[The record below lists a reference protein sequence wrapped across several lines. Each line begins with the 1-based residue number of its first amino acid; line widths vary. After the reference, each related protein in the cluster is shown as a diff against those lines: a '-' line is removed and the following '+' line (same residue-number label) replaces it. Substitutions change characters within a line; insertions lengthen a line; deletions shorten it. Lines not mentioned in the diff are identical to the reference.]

1 VPRPLAGAFVQYC
14 FPKSLPVGIL
24 ALAIACADA
33 RADDEPSL
41 IGLSATNVTDLLL
54 NTQGGKSRQGRVLDK
69 FDVSAVFMGDD
80 HGWPG
85 FSAFVDLQ
93 ATNATDFS
101 GRVVGDS
108 QTISNI
114 DAPAG
119 GRVLD
124 AWIAQDFGG
133 MGGVK
138 AGIIDLNTEFDVQAS
153 GAVFLN
159 AAHGIGPDYSQS
171 GLNGPS
177 IFPSVGLG
185 VVGWWLPGDHWQ
197 LKAGLFEGTPGNPDH
212 PGRTEFSF
220 SQDEGVLLTFE
231 ARNHLTPNF
240 TIGAGAWHHTAAVN
254 ALDPAIST
262 RVSGNSGFYA
272 IADGVL
278 YAPDDGEKSGLSG
291 WVRLGFAD
299 RRINAVDTTI
309 GGGLVYTGP
318 FARKADQAGIS
329 FGYAHFDHAAR
340 TLDGLTS
347 AETALEATY
356 SAVLHPNFTLQPD
369 IQYVMSPGADPSL
382 SDALVIGTRLIVAW

>member
-1 VPRPLAGAFVQYC
+1 VRRHFL
-14 FPKSLPVGIL
+14 KSLPIAIL
-24 ALAIACADA
+24 ALAIGRADA
-33 RADDEPSL
+33 GDEPSL

-54 NTQGGKSRQGRVLDK
+54 NTQGGVSRQGRVLDK
-69 FDVSAVFMGDD
+69 LDVSAVFMGDD

-93 ATNATDFS
+93 ATNASNFS
-101 GRVVGDS
+101 SRVVGDG

-119 GRVLD
+119 GRVMN
-124 AWIAQDFGG
+124 AWIARDFGG
-133 MGGVK
+133 TGGVK
-138 AGIIDLNTEFDVQAS
+138 AGIIDLNTEFDVQAT

-159 AAHGIGPDYSQS
+159 AAHGIGPDFSQS

-212 PGRTEFSF
+212 PGRTEISF

-231 ARNHLTPNF
+231 ARNHLTPDF
-240 TIGAGAWHHTAAVN
+240 TIGAGIWHYTADAD
-254 ALDPAIST
+254 ALDAAIAK
-262 RVSGNSGFYA
+262 RVSGNSGVYA
-272 IADGVL
+272 IADGLL
-278 YAPDDGEKSGLSG
+278 YAPDEGEKSGLSG

-318 FARKADQAGIS
+318 FTRMADQAGVS
-329 FGYAHFDHAAR
+329 FAYAHFDHAAR
-340 TLDGLTS
+340 ALAGLTS
-347 AETALEATY
+347 AETSLEATY
-356 SAVLHPNFTLQPD
+356 SAVLHTNFTLQPD

-382 SDALVIGTRLIVAW
+382 SDALVIGTRLIIAW

>member
-1 VPRPLAGAFVQYC
+1 MQHHFL
-14 FPKSLPVGIL
+14 KSLPITIL
-24 ALAIACADA
+24 ALAIGCTDA
-33 RADDEPSL
+33 HADDEPSL

-54 NTQGGKSRQGRVLDK
+54 NTQGGVSRQGRVLDK
-69 FDVSAVFMGDD
+69 LDMSAVFMGDD

-93 ATNATDFS
+93 ATNASNFS
-101 GRVVGDS
+101 SRVVGDG

-119 GRVLD
+119 GRVMN
-124 AWIAQDFGG
+124 AWIARVFGG
-133 MGGVK
+133 TGGVK
-138 AGIIDLNTEFDVQAS
+138 AGIIDLNTEFDVQAT

-159 AAHGIGPDYSQS
+159 AAHGIGPDFSQS

-197 LKAGLFEGTPGNPDH
+197 LKAGLFEGAPGSPDH
-212 PGRTEFSF
+212 PGRTEISF

-231 ARNHLTPNF
+231 ARNHLTPDF
-240 TIGAGAWHHTAAVN
+240 TIGAGTWHYTAAAD
-254 ALDPAIST
+254 ALDPAIAT

-278 YAPDDGEKSGLSG
+278 YAPDEGEKSGLSG

-309 GGGLVYTGP
+309 GGGLVYTAP
-318 FARKADQAGIS
+318 FARKADQAGVS
-329 FGYAHFDHAAR
+329 FAYAHFDRAAR
-340 TLDGLTS
+340 ALAGLTS
-347 AETALEATY
+347 AETTLEATY
-356 SAVLHPNFTLQPD
+356 SAVLTSNFTLQPD

-382 SDALVIGTRLIVAW
+382 SDALVVGTRLIIVL

>member
-1 VPRPLAGAFVQYC
+1 MQHHFL
-14 FPKSLPVGIL
+14 KSLPITIL
-24 ALAIACADA
+24 ALAIGCTDA
-33 RADDEPSL
+33 HAGDEPSL

-54 NTQGGKSRQGRVLDK
+54 NTQGGVRHQGRVLDRL
-69 FDVSAVFMGDD
+69 DVSAAFMGDD

-93 ATNATDFS
+93 ATSASNFS
-101 GRVVGDS
+101 SRVVGDR

-119 GRVLD
+119 GRVMD

-133 MGGVK
+133 KGGIK
-138 AGIIDLNTEFDVQAS
+138 AGIIDLNTEFDVQAT

-159 AAHGIGPDYSQS
+159 AAHGIGPDFSQS

-197 LKAGLFEGTPGNPDH
+197 LKAGLFEGTPGNPNH
-212 PGRTEFSF
+212 RGRTEISF

-231 ARNHLTPNF
+231 ARNHLTPGF
-240 TIGAGAWHHTAAVN
+240 TIGAGTWHYTAAAN
-254 ALDPAIST
+254 ALDPAIAT

-278 YAPDDGEKSGLSG
+278 YAPDEGEKSGLSG

-309 GGGLVYTGP
+309 GGGLVYTAP
-318 FARKADQAGIS
+318 FARKADQVGVS
-329 FGYAHFDHAAR
+329 FAYAHFDRAAR
-340 TLDGLTS
+340 ALAGLTS
-347 AETALEATY
+347 AETTLEATY
-356 SAVLHPNFTLQPD
+356 SAVLTSNFTLQPD

-382 SDALVIGTRLIVAW
+382 SDALVVGTRLIIVL